1 MKIKNELRRR
11 SYRYLYKIFVFLMIF
26 LTVFILPFTL
36 AVQRK
41 AESQM
46 SNIIRKANKQVLQQ
60 IHHDYE
66 YYKEYISALCLTVY
80 SRNDVMALM
89 YNHELSYMDVH
100 ATMRSLD
107 TNIVNA
113 QPSVLSISVYN
124 CKKKEW
130 YSTEKRGV
138 DYYNEDGAF
147 LAETEELSRLTPIFR
162 KIKVSEQPEAYSYVF
177 SYLMYEYENPGKDS
191 SLVIINQN
199 ADWLIEAL
207 TQVSKNNGEAKAY
220 LAGKD
225 GTFFSHEDMG
235 EAKEVDLLNE
245 CMEKIRNGELQNSYG
260 DYLARDESSL
270 VSYLCVNDYGDVL
283 ILLQDYEKVFKDI
296 TDIRKVFLLFTVIC
310 IFLGLFIICFFSKI
324 LYKPVDELIKFTEEM
339 KELPELQ
346 KKKHGSEFQRVQ
358 EILEYSAK
366 KNEILQQ
373 QKVAND
379 DILRRL
385 LLGKLLCDHDGSI
398 WKEYKKVLP
407 NTAFAIQEFWDITVV
422 IVKLNE
428 FDNNR
433 YDFKTSDEELL
444 LYSVGNVCMEMLGTE
459 YLVENTR
466 QNEMETIFV
475 LNRKSQEGGQNS
487 LLKILEEVKEF
498 CSENLDIELSI
509 AISENSNDISKLAGL
524 YKDAQD
530 CLKYRMIYGSENIL
544 TTKLCAENMKNN
556 AMSCSSESKK
566 RLLDALRIRKTDK
579 IENELDNI
587 GKEIAKL
594 NCDYVLF
601 AVTEVLTL
609 IYTCI
614 NDMYDLSRK
623 GKRIDFNKFSVMVLE
638 EERLSDML
646 KSLKKIVSGAFYC
659 KDEACSEEEPQFLNS
674 VIEYIELNYTDI
686 NLSLQNIADFLSLS
700 PRYLS
705 KKFRQCTDISLNDY
719 ILNYRMKQAAILLTD
734 TNLSIKKVAE
744 SVGIVNENY
753 FYQLF
758 KKQFGCTPREFKIN
772 GGKNQYV

>member
-1 MKIKNELRRR
+1 MKEKNELRR
-11 SYRYLYKIFVFLMIF
+11 SYKYLYEIFVFLMIF
-26 LTVFILPFTL
+26 LTMFILPFSLT
-36 AVQRK
+36 VQRK

-46 SNIIRKANKQVLQQ
+46 SNIIRESNKQVLQQ

-80 SRNDVMALM
+80 SRSDVMALM

-107 TNIVNA
+107 INIVNA
-113 QPSVLSISVYN
+113 QPSVLSISVFN
-124 CKKKEW
+124 GKRMEW

-138 DYYNEDGAF
+138 DYYNEDGVF
-147 LAETEELSRLTPIFR
+147 LEETEELPRLTPVFR

-177 SYLMYEYENPGKDS
+177 SYFMYEYENPGKEA

-220 LAGKD
+220 LVGKD
-225 GTFFSHEDMG
+225 GTVFSHEDMG
-235 EAKEVDLLNE
+235 EAKEVNLLKE
-245 CMEKIRNGELQNSYG
+245 CVEKIHTGELQDSYG
-260 DYLARDESSL
+260 DYLAREESRL

-283 ILLQDYEKVFKDI
+283 ILLRDYKKVFKDI
-296 TDIRKVFLLFTVIC
+296 TDIRRVFLIFTVAC
-310 IFLGLFIICFFSKI
+310 ASLGFLIICFLSKI
-324 LYKPVDELIKFTEEM
+324 LYKPVDDLMKYTEEM
-339 KELPELQ
+339 KELPDLL
-346 KKKHGSEFQRVQ
+346 KKKSGSEFQRVQ

-373 QKVAND
+373 QKVTND

-407 NTAFAIQEFWDITVV
+407 NAPFSIQESWDITVV

-428 FDNNR
+428 FEKNR
-433 YDFKTSDEELL
+433 YDFKASDEELL
-444 LYSVGNVCMEMLGTE
+444 LYSVGNVCIEMLGKE
-459 YLVENTR
+459 YLVESTR
-466 QNEMETIFV
+466 QNEMEIIFV
-475 LNRKSQEGGQNS
+475 LNRKSKEGSQNS
-487 LLKILEEVKEF
+487 LLKILEEVKVF
-498 CSENLDIELSI
+498 CSENLDIELSV
-509 AISENSNDISKLAGL
+509 AISENADNIKKLAEL

-530 CLKYRMIYGSENIL
+530 CLKYKMIYGSEKVL
-544 TTKLCAENMKNN
+544 TKKLCAANMNN
-556 AMSCSSESKK
+556 ISLSCSSESKK
-566 RLLDALRIRKTDK
+566 RLLDALRIRKADR

-587 GKEIAKL
+587 WKEIAGL

-614 NDMYDLSRK
+614 NDINELCGR
-623 GKRIDFNKFSVMVLE
+623 GKRIDFNKLSGIVLE
-638 EERLSDML
+638 EEKLSDML
-646 KSLKKIVSGAFYC
+646 KILKKIVSGNFYSNE
-659 KDEACSEEEPQFLNS
+659 EACSEEEPQFLNS
-674 VIEYIELNYTDI
+674 VVNYIELNYTDI
-686 NLSLQNIADFLSLS
+686 NLSLQNIADHLSLS

-734 TNLSIKKVAE
+734 TNMSIKKVAE
-744 SVGIVNENY
+744 SVGIINENY

-758 KKQFGCTPREFKIN
+758 KKQFGCTPREFKLN
-772 GGKNQYV
+772 GGKKQHV